1 MKKLTLALSILA
13 AVAVTSAP
21 AWADPG
27 SSGSSPSSGSG
38 SDLSSAMQLALQ
50 LAQQTYTQAMQML
63 SNIMK
68 SDSDTSS
75 SIIGN
80 IKG

>member
-13 AVAVTSAP
+13 AVAVTPAS

-27 SSGSSPSSGSG
+27 SGSSGSG
-38 SDLSSAMQLALQ
+38 SDLSSVMQTALQ
-50 LAQQTYTQAMQML
+50 MAQQTYTQAMQML

-75 SIIGN
+75 AIVGN
-80 IKG
+80 IKN

>member
-13 AVAVTSAP
+13 AVAVTPAP

-27 SSGSSPSSGSG
+27 SSSSGSG
-38 SDLSSAMQLALQ
+38 SDLSSVMQTALQ
-50 LAQQTYTQAMQML
+50 IAQQTYTQAMQML

-68 SDSDTSS
+68 TDSDTSS
-75 SIIGN
+75 SIVGN
-80 IKG
+80 LKN